1 MNMILSLMTLIIYF
15 DSFLPN
21 NYITDSV
28 HVLRNTQVHQN
39 TNNYGKSIIELCS
52 DSQLR
57 ILNGRTLGD
66 SVGKATYF
74 NYSGV
79 IINDY
84 CICSASFLK
93 NITSF
98 HVGDFDPNLS
108 NHCPITVKI
117 MNLN

>member
-1 MNMILSLMTLIIYF
+1 MSPLKLYLPISASNFEKICLSKSLFCTNEEL
-15 DSFLPN
+15 DN

-79 IINDY
+79 IIKMK
-84 CICSASFLK
+84 S
-93 NITSF
+93 
-98 HVGDFDPNLS
+98 
-108 NHCPITVKI
+108 
-117 MNLN
+117 